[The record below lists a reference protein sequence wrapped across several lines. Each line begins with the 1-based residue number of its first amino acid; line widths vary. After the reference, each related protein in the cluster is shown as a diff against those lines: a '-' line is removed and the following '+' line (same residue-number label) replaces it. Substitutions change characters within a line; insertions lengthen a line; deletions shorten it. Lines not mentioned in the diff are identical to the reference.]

1 MKKCFAEIIFSLKRN
16 NAMIGLILILCAL
29 CFGGGKIL
37 YSYIETMELIEDRFE
52 KTYAEQ
58 YIYHIADIFDGG
70 YEDYDN
76 PKNYGKLAEW
86 NEVIHASDALI
97 FVEINT
103 QYFTK
108 MEGEERE
115 YYDGLYV
122 GENYFEEFPSE
133 LQEGRLFER
142 EDFLY
147 EEGKCMPIILGATLK
162 EKFKLGEHFFSVTPF
177 MQTEVCVV
185 GFLKEGELLCQR
197 GIMKRADDYVFFP
210 MINFP
215 DRENIEATDSWLMY
229 MKNSG
234 IVKTGMT
241 KEETQEY
248 LYHLSD
254 SLGMPGIFIIPGAMN
269 QRIHGMAISMQ
280 KIMQTSR
287 TMLIVLCIITALLL
301 IFYISR
307 KMKRNWNYYSILY
320 LLGFTRRE
328 VFGVMLGDMFLLL
341 FVANLLAELV
351 FAVWKIFTEAV
362 SVGLWFNLVGSVILL
377 FVPFLFSVWGF
388 KRKDLCSRLTEEN
401 VYL

>member
-133 LQEGRLFER
+133 LQEGRLFEK

-147 EEGKCMPIILGATLK
+147 EEGKCMPI
-162 EKFKLGEHFFSVTPF
+162 FH
-177 MQTEVCVV
+177 
-185 GFLKEGELLCQR
+185 
-197 GIMKRADDYVFFP
+197 
-210 MINFP
+210 NF
-215 DRENIEATDSWLMY
+215 
-229 MKNSG
+229 
-234 IVKTGMT
+234 
-241 KEETQEY
+241 
-248 LYHLSD
+248 
-254 SLGMPGIFIIPGAMN
+254 
-269 QRIHGMAISMQ
+269 
-280 KIMQTSR
+280 
-287 TMLIVLCIITALLL
+287 
-301 IFYISR
+301 
-307 KMKRNWNYYSILY
+307 
-320 LLGFTRRE
+320 
-328 VFGVMLGDMFLLL
+328 
-341 FVANLLAELV
+341 
-351 FAVWKIFTEAV
+351 
-362 SVGLWFNLVGSVILL
+362 
-377 FVPFLFSVWGF
+377 
-388 KRKDLCSRLTEEN
+388 
-401 VYL
+401 